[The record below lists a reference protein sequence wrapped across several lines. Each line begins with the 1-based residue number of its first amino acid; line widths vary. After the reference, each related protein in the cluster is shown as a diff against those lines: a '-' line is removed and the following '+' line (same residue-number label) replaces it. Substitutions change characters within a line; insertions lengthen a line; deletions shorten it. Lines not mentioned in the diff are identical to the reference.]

1 MTKTS
6 ELVVKT
12 LIDAGVQK
20 AFTLPGLGVTWMLPA
35 FFDHKD
41 QMEVILTRN
50 EWIASIMAQVT
61 GRLTGRPAVVMGQG
75 PWMTT
80 MGAVGILEAY
90 FAGSPMVVMTETS
103 DYDGHGQQGVYQTMT
118 GDYGGADVM
127 ASLKPITKY
136 STYATTPEEAVFGTQ
151 MAVKHATLPRKG
163 PAAVVMKTSIIRQEV
178 KEPFKP
184 MLYDTAGYL
193 SYTPARP
200 DKGAVQELAHLID
213 GAENPVII
221 AGNGVLA
228 SSSGAALQNL
238 AEKTGIAVATSYNG
252 KGVIAETSEVAVG
265 MLGTWGSPSANRAVS
280 GADLVIMLGASMG
293 GDYTRF
299 RDPDLIRPGDQKLVQ
314 VDVDPRNAGWV
325 YPVNLAITGDVKD
338 VISMLE
344 EMGLS
349 EAAREKRLDTVK
361 TLKNNNGYF
370 DLPDLPAADGTLHQ
384 TDLIRGL
391 QSFIGAEDMLT
402 LDAGSNRLWA
412 SYGLRM
418 PHPQQLV
425 VPGGTGVMGW
435 GGPAAAATKMVHPDK
450 RVTSL
455 SGDGGF
461 MMTMQVLTTCVQQN
475 LDTVFLVSNN
485 SGLGMVRDNLG
496 PKRIAVDFA
505 NIDFATIAEGMGGK
519 GLRISHKD
527 QVHDALEEAHSMGG
541 PVVIDARVDV
551 NASHHETVDNEPL
564 R

>member
-12 LIDAGVQK
+12 LIDAGVKK

-35 FFDHKD
+35 FFDYKD
-41 QMEVILTRN
+41 QIEIVLTRN

-80 MGAVGILEAY
+80 MGAVGILEAH
-90 FAGSPMVVMTETS
+90 FAGSPMVVLTETS

-118 GDYGGADVM
+118 GDYGGADAM

-136 STYATTPEEAVFGTQ
+136 CTYATTPEEAVFGTQ

-178 KEPFKP
+178 EEPFKP
-184 MLYDTAGYL
+184 ALYDTAGYL

-213 GAENPVII
+213 GAENPVVI

-228 SSSGAALQNL
+228 SSSGAALQSL
-238 AEKTGIAVATSYNG
+238 AEKIGIAVATSYNG

-265 MLGTWGSPSANRAVS
+265 MLGTWGSPSANRAVA
-280 GADLVIMLGASMG
+280 GADLVIMLGVSMG

-314 VDVDPRNAGWV
+314 VDIDPRNAGWV
-325 YPVNLAITGDVKD
+325 YPVDLAITGDVKD
-338 VISMLE
+338 VISMLG

-349 EAAREKRLDTVK
+349 GTAREKRLDTVK
-361 TLKNNNGYF
+361 TLKNKNGYF

-412 SYGLRM
+412 TYGLRM
-418 PHPQQLV
+418 PYPQQLV

-435 GGPAAAATKMVHPDK
+435 GGPAAAATKMVYPEK

-461 MMTMQVLTTCVQQN
+461 MMTMQVLATCVQQN

-519 GLRISHKD
+519 GLRVSHKD

-551 NASHHETVDNEPL
+551 NASHHEAVDNEPL

>member
-1 MTKTS
+1 MAKTN

-12 LIDAGVQK
+12 LIEAGVKK
-20 AFTLPGLGVTWMLPA
+20 AFTLPGLGITWMLPA
-35 FFDHKD
+35 FFDHQD
-41 QMEVILTRN
+41 QLDVVLTRN

-61 GRLTGRPAVVMGQG
+61 GRLTGTPAVVMGQG

-80 MGAVGILEAY
+80 MGAVGILEAH
-90 FAGSPMVVMTETS
+90 FAGSPMVVLTETS
-103 DYDGHGQQGVYQTMT
+103 DYNGHGQQGVYQTMT
-118 GDYGGADVM
+118 GDYGGADAM

-136 STYATTPEEAVFGTQ
+136 CTYATTPEEAVFGTQ

-163 PAAVVMKTSIIRQEV
+163 PAAVVMKTPIIRQEV
-178 KEPFKP
+178 EEPFNP
-184 MLYDTAGYL
+184 ALYNTSGYL
-193 SYTPARP
+193 SYTPPRP
-200 DKGAVQELAHLID
+200 DQGAVQKLAHLID
-213 GAENPVII
+213 EATNPVII

-228 SSSGAALQNL
+228 SNSGAALQDL
-238 AEKTGIAVATSYNG
+238 AEKAGIAVATSYNG
-252 KGVIAETSEVAVG
+252 KGVIAETSDVAVG
-265 MLGTWGSPSANRAVS
+265 MLGTWGSPSANRAVAR
-280 GADLVIMLGASMG
+280 ADLVLMLGASMG

-299 RDPDLIRPGDQKLVQ
+299 RDPDLIRPGEQKLVQ
-314 VDVDPRNAGWV
+314 VDIDPRNAGWV
-325 YPVNLAITGDVKD
+325 YPVDLAITGDVKD
-338 VISMLE
+338 VISMLRE
-344 EMGLS
+344 KSLS
-349 EAAREKRLDTVK
+349 RIACEKRLGMIK
-361 TLKNNNGYF
+361 TLKTDHGYF

-384 TDLIRGL
+384 TDLIRGI
-391 QSFIGAEDMLT
+391 QSFLGAEDMLT

-412 SYGLRM
+412 TFGLRM
-418 PHPQQLV
+418 PYPQQLV

-435 GGPAAAATKMVHPDK
+435 GGPAAAATKMVYPEK

-461 MMTMQVLTTCVQQN
+461 MMTMQVITTCVQQN

-519 GLRISHKD
+519 GLRVSHKD
-527 QVHDALEEAHSMGG
+527 QIHDALDEAHSIGG

-551 NASHHETVDNEPL
+551 NASHHEAVDNEPL